1 MPRKSRDYPT
11 PCLRENPT
19 GEGVIL
25 ELPSG
30 VTTPFA
36 DMATGEA
43 HVYARGLA
51 RSFGKVYAQ
60 VPGTKRFYMIDEDD
74 GLDID

>member
-1 MPRKSRDYPT
+1 MPIKREYPT
-11 PCLRENPT
+11 PCLRESPT

-25 ELPSG
+25 EMPSG
-30 VTTPFA
+30 FQTTFA
-36 DMATGEA
+36 DMDTAEA

-60 VPGTKRFYMIDEDD
+60 VPGTKRFVMIDEDD

>member
-1 MPRKSRDYPT
+1 MTRKREYPT

-25 ELPSG
+25 EFPSG
-30 VTTPFA
+30 AQTPFA

-51 RSFGKVYAQ
+51 RSFGRVYAQ
-60 VPGTKRFYMIDEDD
+60 VPGTKRFVQIDEDD
-74 GLDID
+74 GLEIE